1 MSLYGRHSRIQYVE
15 LYIFIEGQYI
25 LNIAE
30 ELINLDANWVWSQIK
45 VDFNGSQ
52 TSLAMWIGYH
62 YWGSVGLFSKKTYKD
77 VGKFIVGYGPANEAG
92 K

>member
-1 MSLYGRHSRIQYVE
+1 
-15 LYIFIEGQYI
+15 
-25 LNIAE
+25 
-30 ELINLDANWVWSQIK
+30 
-45 VDFNGSQ
+45 
-52 TSLAMWIGYH
+52 MWIGYH